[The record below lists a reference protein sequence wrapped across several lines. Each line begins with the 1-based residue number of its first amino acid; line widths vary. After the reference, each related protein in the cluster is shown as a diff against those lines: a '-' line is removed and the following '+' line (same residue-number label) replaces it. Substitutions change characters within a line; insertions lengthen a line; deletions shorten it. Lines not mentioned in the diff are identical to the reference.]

1 MLQKIQKERL
11 ISFAD
16 FNNQY
21 KKLKIE
27 LANQPIINISETQ
40 EKEKTL
46 QLKRSELTLNLKS
59 LRLNYEKIAQENG
72 RIEHAEQQVENILQ
86 EKKAILNKLELANQ
100 DIRDYKNIYQMMSK
114 DGLQAL
120 LIEEAIPELEYEAN
134 YLLSRLTDNQCH
146 IMIESLKDLKKG
158 GTKET
163 LDIKISDSAGVR
175 PYEMFSGGE
184 AFRIDFSLRIAL
196 SKLLARRAG
205 TSLQT
210 LIIDEGFGSQ
220 DDDGLNH
227 IMDALHKVQD
237 DFAKIIVVSHLPV
250 IQEQFPVHF
259 MVVKGPSG
267 SKIQILEQG

>member
-40 EKEKTL
+40 EKEKIL